1 MADNNE
7 KFLNNLLS
15 FFKNSKTNCLLI
27 LDKKGKVVGFN
38 HAFTENFG
46 YSKEDLAGKNFET
59 FFNETDRL
67 NKKPE
72 EEIQSVLKTGYAS
85 DNNYLVAKNGSQIWI
100 SGESILVQQN
110 SGEEFILKVVQNI
123 QTHKITELNY
133 IELNEFNESILAT
146 IDDAVIVLD
155 SQKKMF
161 RYNLA
166 FESIIHSVEK
176 PITYKKL
183 IQFLGSFEPKG
194 ELEEKIKKTIRSSH
208 GFKNLQITIPDPVN
222 EQNVYVVNGYKLAL
236 TNQKDRTLIMF
247 NDITHLKKMENER
260 EDIMAFVAHE
270 LRSPL
275 ASLTLSYDLVD
286 EYLDEEQT
294 EKARLILGN
303 VKKMVQRINKM
314 VAELN
319 SSSQIHGG
327 NMQLE
332 KTRFSFTEMIEEV
345 CMTLKALNPA
355 FVFTYNEKDNID
367 IVADKFRLIE
377 VITNYLSNAIKY
389 SSGTKKITIH
399 SGIKNNKLVFSV
411 TDHGRGISK
420 EELPFTFNRYFRS
433 EKTKN
438 FEGIG
443 LGLYLCEKIIQAH
456 GGKVWVESV
465 LGKGSEFYFSIPADS
480 QAE

>member
-1 MADNNE
+1 MTGYSE
-7 KFLNNLLS
+7 KPLKELLS
-15 FFKNSKTNCLLI
+15 FFKNAKKNCLLI
-27 LDKKGKVVGFN
+27 LDKKGKVVDFN
-38 HAFTENFG
+38 HAFTQNFG
-46 YSKEDLAGKNFET
+46 YSKKDLAGKNFEV

-72 EEIQSVLKTGYAS
+72 KEIQSVLKTGYGS
-85 DNNYLVAKNGSQIWI
+85 DNNYLVAKNGSQIWV

-123 QTHKITELNY
+123 QTHKIAELNY

-155 SQKKMF
+155 SQKKLF
-161 RYNLA
+161 KYNLA
-166 FESIIHSVEK
+166 FESIISSVEK
-176 PITYKKL
+176 PVTYQKL

-194 ELEEKIKKTIRSSH
+194 EIEEKIKKTIRNGH

-222 EQNVYVVNGYKLAL
+222 GQNVYVVNGYKLTL
-236 TNQKDRTLIMF
+236 TNQKGRILIMF

-275 ASLTLSYDLVD
+275 ASLTLTYDLVD

-294 EKARLILGN
+294 ENAKMILGN
-303 VKKMVQRINKM
+303 VKKIVRRINKM

-332 KTRFSFTEMIEEV
+332 KSRFSFTEMIAEV
-345 CMTLKALNPA
+345 CMTLQALNPA

-377 VITNYLSNAIKY
+377 VVTNYLNNAIKY
-389 SSGTKKITIH
+389 SSGIKKITIH
-399 SGIKNNKLVFSV
+399 SGIKNKTLVFSV

-443 LGLYLCEKIIQAH
+443 LGLYLCEKIIRAH

-465 LGKGSEFYFSIPADS
+465 LGKGSEFYFSIPTHT
-480 QAE
+480 QVK